1 MQYFTWLRGPSLVA
15 SILIFHRDY
24 AKFGERVHEYWYGP
38 GVYPILEKLKELADK
53 RDTNE
58 YKFYKKR
65 LARVI

>member
-38 GVYPILEKLKELADK
+38 GVYPILEKLKELAD
-53 RDTNE
+53 
-58 YKFYKKR
+58 
-65 LARVI
+65 